1 MPQLDLKTVVVV
13 GLAIEVVCNLV
24 MAALWRQGRRQYAGL
39 GFWALN
45 FAAQTT
51 GLFLIL
57 LRGQLPIWLS
67 VSAAN
72 VLLVGGAWLG
82 LLGLERFVG
91 RRRPQLAN
99 GTVTAAAVAL
109 HAYLTYVQPNLALRA
124 AGSSIAASSLR

>member
-72 VLLVGGAWLG
+72 VLLVVIGQIAEAGRQAARGVDCGALS
-82 LLGLERFVG
+82 
-91 RRRPQLAN
+91 
-99 GTVTAAAVAL
+99 
-109 HAYLTYVQPNLALRA
+109 
-124 AGSSIAASSLR
+124 GSSAGAGRNSPMEP

>member
-1 MPQLDLKTVVVV
+1 MPQLDLKTVVFV

-57 LRGQLPIWLS
+57 LRGRFPIWLS

-91 RRRPQLAN
+91 RRRRIRNNTRGLCREIQRPETK
-99 GTVTAAAVAL
+99 G
-109 HAYLTYVQPNLALRA
+109 RRIG
-124 AGSSIAASSLR
+124 AGPGATRPP